1 MKKQVISL
9 DGLWTLAGVNETGE
23 PITLPITVPGYVHPT
38 LEAAGVISPMY
49 WRDNAKKCQWI
60 EEKTWEFTREFDL
73 PAGVDPAAAELVFG
87 GVDTYAEYELN
98 GMPLG
103 RSDDMFLPVRFAVGH
118 LLREKGNL
126 LRVTVHPWR
135 EFVSPDLPPV
145 RMAFSS
151 YERGY
156 IRRTQCTFFWDWV
169 ERFVSAGVWQSV
181 SLVLPAPAAI
191 SAVSVATKSILSD
204 FASLELR
211 FETDGARAKKA
222 RFAIVITAPDGKT
235 VWQEKG
241 RVFLDRIDLQA
252 DVKNPALWWP
262 HGYGEQPLYTL
273 TATLLSEDGEVWE
286 ERVTRFGIRTVQF
299 LFPKDEPG
307 SEEEKRSSWT
317 ETFRRRP
324 APERT
329 GEGMILVVNGVRV
342 YATGGNWVPPTPFP
356 GHGDR
361 AIYENLV
368 RLAAE
373 GNCNFLRVWGGGIYE
388 TDYFYDLCDEY
399 GVMVSQ
405 DLIMSC
411 GDYPYEDPHFRAQI
425 AAEMRY
431 AMRRLRNHP
440 SLIFWSGNNENCAD
454 FDWDDPAMKTT
465 AITEEVLL
473 PIAREEDPARVFR
486 FGSPFGGKGNNDF
499 IIGDNHVSWW
509 WTGAEKMTHNNF
521 ECIARFVTESPL
533 EGYSLPSTLKK
544 FLSDED
550 IANPTGEVFE
560 YHIKNNDYFT
570 EVLKWPSVHGRLM
583 KNAEVM
589 LGKWESE
596 EERLYRSAYVQY
608 EWARF
613 TVEAARRAK
622 WYNAAL
628 QYWMYNDCWPAVG
641 YAIIDF
647 YGKPKAGWYAS
658 RRAFAPVAGAI
669 RCEEDGNLTF
679 HVLNDGR
686 EAHDLTYRILAA
698 DMQTGELT
706 VLGEGAVPCPAG
718 ENRRL
723 YFRYPTEGGCLGK
736 LLQKGSGIL
745 FFELYEKDVLLD
757 RARWY
762 PTWLSNVA
770 CEKAE
775 LAYTVDEAACT
786 VTVTCRRGVA
796 LGVAFDGDC
805 IFEDNFFDLF
815 PGETKCI
822 SYRPLAEK
830 VKVTP
835 YAYNGKF

>member
-9 DGLWTLAGVNETGE
+9 DGVWTLRGE
-23 PITLPITVPGYVHPT
+23 DAEGKPLSLSVPVPGYVHPT
-38 LEAAGVISPMY
+38 LEEAGVIPPMY
-49 WRDNAKKCQWI
+49 WRDNAKQCQWI
-60 EEKTWEFTREFDL
+60 EHKTWEFSRTFDAPDGDL
-73 PAGVDPAAAELVFG
+73 SAAELCFG

-98 GMPLG
+98 GVLLG
-103 RSDDMFLPVRFAVGH
+103 RTDDMFLPARFFVGH
-118 LLREKGNL
+118 LLREKDNL

-135 EFVSPDLPPV
+135 EFVSPDMPPV

-191 SAVSVATKSILSD
+191 AGLSVSTKSILSD
-204 FASLELR
+204 FASLDLSL
-211 FETDGARAKKA
+211 ETEGAKGKGC
-222 RFAIVITAPDGKT
+222 RFALAVADPDGRT
-235 VWQEKG
+235 VWEEKG
-241 RVFLDRIDLQA
+241 RVFHDCIDLQA

-273 TATLLSEDGEVWE
+273 TATLYGADGEVYE
-286 ERVTRFGIRTVQF
+286 ESATRFGIRTVQF
-299 LFPKDEPG
+299 LFPKDEKG
-307 SEEEKRSSWT
+307 SAEEKRSSWT
-317 ETFRRRP
+317 ETFRKRP
-324 APERT
+324 EPERT

-388 TDYFYDLCDEY
+388 TDCFYELCDEY

-405 DLIMSC
+405 DLIISC

-440 SLIFWSGNNENCAD
+440 SLIFWSGNNENCSD
-454 FDWDDPAMKTT
+454 FDWDDPAVKTN

-473 PIAREEDPARVFR
+473 PIARELDPARVFR
-486 FGSPFGGKGNNDF
+486 FGSPYGGKGNNDF

-509 WTGAEKMTHNNF
+509 WTGAEKMTNENF
-521 ECIARFVTESPL
+521 ECVARFVTESPL
-533 EGYSLPSTLKK
+533 EGYSLPSTLRK

-583 KNAEVM
+583 RNAEVM
-589 LGKWESE
+589 LGKWETE

-641 YAIIDF
+641 YAIVDF

-658 RRAFAPVAGAI
+658 KRVFAPIAAAI
-669 RCEEDGNLTF
+669 KADEHGDLSCYCL
-679 HVLNDGR
+679 HDGR
-686 EAHDLTYRILAA
+686 EAHNLTYRLLVA
-698 DMQTGELT
+698 DMQSGEIT
-706 VLGEGAVPCPAG
+706 VLGEGALPCAAG
-718 ENRRL
+718 ENRRA
-723 YFRYPTEGGCLGK
+723 FFSYPTRGGKIGELIEKKC
-736 LLQKGSGIL
+736 GIV
-745 FFELYEKDVLLD
+745 FFELYEGERLVD

-762 PTWLSNVA
+762 PSWLGEVECA
-770 CEKAE
+770 KAS
-775 LAYTVDEAACT
+775 LSYTVDEAAHT
-786 VTVTCRRGVA
+786 VTVTCESGVA
-796 LGVAFDGDC
+796 IGVAFDGDC
-805 IFEDNFFDLF
+805 IFEDNFFDLL
-815 PGETKCI
+815 PGQSKCI
-822 SYRPLAEK
+822 SYRPLSDE
-830 VKVTP
+830 VEITP